1 MRTDAQAAGHGIV
14 SNVPLPRPP
23 PWWGARFHAPLRI
36 GDELTRETEIADIA
50 VDENESSPRVVIV
63 ERNSISNARGLAVVE
78 ERDLIFRGKDRAKIT
93 EIILTSSSLSNR
105 KWLQICAVH
114 AGL

>member
-1 MRTDAQAAGHGIV
+1 M
-14 SNVPLPRPP
+14 
-23 PWWGARFHAPLRI
+23 
-36 GDELTRETEIADIA
+36 
-50 VDENESSPRVVIV
+50 V